1 MIYDDYFDVDSE
13 FFIEYMKIIQENYNR
28 PRTRCEGRQLH
39 HIIPRSFFKK
49 IGKDVDNSKDN
60 LISLSQAEHWLCHWL
75 IYQCAKKGFR
85 SLAFCAIKNMT
96 NPILKGIYT
105 IEDARTISKY
115 AGYAR
120 NEISEKARITK
131 AKKKRKRGVD
141 DMMKDIWKDLPL

>member
-1 MIYDDYFDVDSE
+1 
-13 FFIEYMKIIQENYNR
+13 
-28 PRTRCEGRQLH
+28 
-39 HIIPRSFFKK
+39 
-49 IGKDVDNSKDN
+49 
-60 LISLSQAEHWLCHWL
+60 
-75 IYQCAKKGFR
+75 
-85 SLAFCAIKNMT
+85 MT